1 MQDTSTLMNVALEI
15 HLGFAFFVFLLALF
29 IGWVQLGRGV
39 VVTVI
44 LIQAAIG
51 IAVAAIAGATHQP
64 LPRTLW
70 LHIGAA
76 VLALLAYIGGR
87 LVYLRTQN
95 AAAAFGLSFLGFLL
109 VICAIWYGSHAT
121 LTHGL

>member
-1 MQDTSTLMNVALEI
+1 MNIALEI
-15 HLGFAFFVFLLALF
+15 HLGFAFFVFLVALF

-39 VVTVI
+39 VATV
-44 LIQAAIG
+44 LGVQFLIG
-51 IAVAAIAGATHQP
+51 IAAAAVAGAAHQV

-76 VLALLAYIGGR
+76 VLALLAYLAGR
-87 LVYLRTQN
+87 RIFGSN
-95 AAAAFGLSFLGFLL
+95 AAAAFGLSFLGFVL
-109 VICAIWYGSHAT
+109 VILTIWYGSHVT